1 MTFDLTCAPASA
13 PSAGA
18 ANSNTVVEPM
28 LSIAVIQAQALPVNP
43 VVTNDL
49 DGHQSARNPMCSR
62 TVLSFLQFSLTW
74 VEPLRRCAYRLE
86 RALAG

>member
-28 LSIAVIQAQALPVNP
+28 LSIAVIQAQALPINP
-43 VVTNDL
+43 VVTNDV
-49 DGHQSARNPMCSR
+49 DGQAIRVKPDVQPHG
-62 TVLSFLQFSLTW
+62 
-74 VEPLRRCAYRLE
+74 LE
-86 RALAG
+86 LFAIHP

>member
-28 LSIAVIQAQALPVNP
+28 LSIAVIQAQALAVNA
-43 VVTNDL
+43 VSQTTMMAN
-49 DGHQSARNPMCSR
+49 QSARNPMCA
-62 TVLSFLQFSLTW
+62 
-74 VEPLRRCAYRLE
+74 PHGLE
-86 RALAG
+86 LFAIHP